1 MGWGSGTN
9 SGAGDLGKFRS
20 PLTGGPSPQAPQEMA
35 GVPGGRTPGQA
46 PLWTVLCGALGLW
59 EADIAFSPP
68 PPPPVTLSCQL
79 VKALGYGQKSSPAS
93 QPRTNNGPLQLGT
106 DRRPSPTRDKP
117 RPRGRAGLPWEER
130 QECFE
135 DLV

>member
-59 EADIAFSPP
+59 EADIALSPP
-68 PPPPVTLSCQL
+68 RPPPRYPFLPVSKSLRLWTEEQSSLSTKDKQW
-79 VKALGYGQKSSPAS
+79 
-93 QPRTNNGPLQLGT
+93 
-106 DRRPSPTRDKP
+106 PTAARD
-117 RPRGRAGLPWEER
+117 R
-130 QECFE
+130 QETVSHPGQTPATRQSGASVGGAARV
-135 DLV
+135 L